1 MREIEQN
8 YGDSLYGIFNQ
19 VIKLNFHRAHKLL
32 EKIGLH
38 PGQAHLLG
46 VVGHE
51 EGISQNQL
59 AKVLNVKPA
68 TVTGMIKK
76 LEKAGFIERKV
87 DELDQRVMKV
97 YTTERG
103 KELSLKLKG
112 YYNGIKKDC
121 FKNFTEDELIIFR
134 RLLMQIKS
142 NLEEITGTNLEN
154 CNDVK

>member
-1 MREIEQN
+1 MRQIEKN

-32 EKIGLH
+32 EEIGLH

-59 AKVLNVKPA
+59 AKILSVKPA

-76 LEKAGFIERKV
+76 LEKAQYIERKI
-87 DELDQRVMKV
+87 DEEDQRVMRV
-97 YTTERG
+97 YTTEKG
-103 KELSLKLKG
+103 KKLSLKLKN
-112 YYNGIKKDC
+112 YYNGIKNEC
-121 FKNFTEDELIIFR
+121 FKNFTEDELVIFR
-134 RLLMQIKS
+134 RLLMQVKS
-142 NLEEITGTNLEN
+142 NLEEINKEKIN
-154 CNDVK
+154 DCNE

>member
-8 YGDSLYGIFNQ
+8 YGESLYGIFHQ
-19 VIKLNFHRAHKLL
+19 VIKLNFHRAHQLL

-59 AKVLNVKPA
+59 AKVLNIKPA

-76 LEKAGFIERKV
+76 LEKAGFIKRKV
-87 DELDQRVMKV
+87 DEADQRVMRV
-97 YTTERG
+97 YTTEIG
-103 KELSLKLKG
+103 KELSLELKS
-112 YYNGIKKDC
+112 YYNGIKKEC
-121 FKNFTEDELIIFR
+121 FKNFTEDELVIFR
-134 RLLMQIKS
+134 RLLMQMKS
-142 NLEEITGTNLEN
+142 NLEEITNKNLDN
-154 CNDVK
+154 CND